1 MKYLALSVLI
11 TTAFAAPAPV
21 RQIHHISV
29 RDFGAK
35 GDGVADDTAA
45 LQTAFDSSCSASFAI
60 SNGTG
65 TGVSPI
71 VITTATPHNLLNG
84 SAITVTE
91 VAGNTNANG
100 EWLATVLSSTS
111 IALYAQDGDASVGNA
126 SYTSGGTV
134 APMMPRL
141 YFPAGVYN
149 ISSPLK
155 TGCVMYLSGDGPTQ
169 SVIFQTHQYTLMH
182 GIVANHSLWMQD
194 MAVNTTPLTV
204 DYGMVGV
211 FAGNSPAVP
220 MLGDTFT
227 FVRFNSSGFNFGLD
241 INGTSDRDL
250 LASITV
256 NRCRI
261 SVGTQANAV
270 SQPINAANTLFLT
283 VENSTLLGD
292 SLPGGA
298 IHNDH
303 AIYTLGVRGVLIRNN
318 LIQDHG
324 NSAIKLLQGGFHS
337 ASCPTIQDYTSWTI
351 RNNRIEGS
359 RLAVAVY
366 SYCALVMPSIVL
378 TSNVIW
384 NIPNPYLG
392 DYAAVYVQANCQSN
406 MARVMSSGNTFSN
419 LGLGGIV
426 LASQVQ
432 SDGACTAASAQGTIS
447 NFTST
452 GDTFVNWSMSSPGTF
467 PAINSTGANLMHASI
482 SQLNADGGSSGILA
496 LNLSAFAEVN

>member
-1 MKYLALSVLI
+1 MKYLALAVFI

-21 RQIHHISV
+21 KQIHDNSV

-35 GDGVADDTAA
+35 GDGATDDTAA
-45 LQTAFDSSCSASFAI
+45 IQSAFDSSCNASFVI
-60 SNGTG
+60 SNSTG

-71 VITTATPHNLLNG
+71 VITTATPHNFLNG
-84 SAITVTE
+84 SAITIAG

-111 IALYAQDGDASVGNA
+111 IALYGEDGEASVGNA
-126 SYTSGGTV
+126 TYTSGGTV
-134 APMMPRL
+134 APVTPRL

-155 TGCVMYLSGDGPTQ
+155 TGCAMFLSGDGPTQ

-211 FAGNSPAVP
+211 FAGNSPATP

-241 INGTSDRDL
+241 INGSSDRDL
-250 LASITV
+250 LASVTV

-261 SVGTQANAV
+261 SVGTKENAV
-270 SQPINAANTLFLT
+270 SQPINAANALFLT

-292 SLPGGA
+292 SLPGGT

-303 AIYTLGVRGVLIRNN
+303 AIYTLAVRGVLIQNN

-359 RLAVAVY
+359 RLAIAVY

-378 TSNVIW
+378 ANNVVW

-406 MARVMSSGNTFSN
+406 MAEVVSSGNIFSN

-432 SDGACTAASAQGTIS
+432 SDAACTAPSAEGTIA

-467 PAINSTGANLMHASI
+467 PAINSTGANLIHASI
-482 SQLNADGGSSGILA
+482 SQLNADAGLSGNVA